1 MVPIKMIP
9 GPTVRWN
16 FLVLILIAI
25 LLSSCKTSEVSVEP
39 AVPSDYD
46 YTLMTAK
53 QQAVHKA
60 AESYLQLRYQTR
72 LGDDPV
78 IVRAIR
84 LTEVRIDEER
94 KRADIIF
101 NPRMADY
108 PIRPATLVRADSV
121 IRSQLTA
128 ELLQYDLHF
137 FSMGYNLRELIPNY
151 YQEDRSEIDFLRRPM
166 GGEYRPVSMVRNLD
180 QPWMAPSGL
189 QGRHIAL
196 WHSHGW
202 YYNLREAR
210 WEWQRP
216 RLFNITEDLLPLS
229 YTLPYII
236 PMLESAG
243 AHVWVA
249 RERDTQHHMVIVD
262 NDQPSVAGR
271 YIEAQNRADVTWQ
284 TGQSPGFN
292 PSVLPLTDQTNPFQ
306 AGSWRYSRTDTM
318 VTATAVWT
326 PDIPQTGQ
334 YAVYVSYTSG
344 PDRTTDARYTVYHSA
359 GSTDFSVNQQ
369 IGGGTWVYLGHFHF
383 EEGSNPGSGAV
394 ELTNYS
400 VQAGNFITADAV
412 RFGGGQGLIVRNER
426 TSGRARYLE
435 GARYHLQ
442 FSGAPDSLVWKLNEA
457 NDYTDDFQSRGE
469 WVNYLRGTPFG
480 PNINRGAGLGIPI
493 ELSLSFHTDAGV
505 TRNDDVIGTLSI
517 YTIDDMQNRPYFPDG
532 SSRLANRDFTDIM
545 QTQIVDDIRSLYD
558 PRWVRRALRNARYSE
573 SARPNVPSTLLELLS
588 HQNFR
593 DMQYAMDPHFRFD
606 VSRAI
611 YKSMLRFLSSQ
622 YDFPYVVQPLP
633 VTHLAAV
640 YRDGAVHLSWRPQT
654 DPLEPSAEPDQY
666 VVYTRIEQNGFDNG
680 TAVGDSSLVFRDLV
694 PGVIY
699 SFKVRAANAGGV
711 SMPSEIVSVML
722 PDTRTARS
730 AQLVLIV
737 NGFTRISAP
746 ALVNEPG
753 FRGFARFLDAGVPD
767 GYDYGFV
774 GDQYNFDVYSDWVS
788 DDRPGHGASH
798 GNYETQILAGN
809 TRDFAV
815 MHGIAIR
822 EAGYGFVT
830 VSEAALEAGVVSPGE
845 YRLVNL
851 LLGNQRQ
858 IRHVN
863 PFTEQ
868 VRGMPYGIYSVAM
881 RDFLRET
888 AVRGGGIF
896 VSGAHVGTDLILRP
910 QPDSSLA
917 VFAAEV
923 LGYVP
928 ITNHASFTGGVLVAD
943 RLGDAASSDAAKV
956 SSVNDGRTVAG
967 TAAASNRQ
975 IVTSPTEL
983 TLPFGSFAFNADNS
997 ATIYRVDA
1005 PDAIGPAGP
1014 QSRTLFR
1021 YAENEFSAATLY
1033 KGQHRVVVL
1042 GFPFET
1048 ILNSEVRVEL
1058 MRSILEFL
1066 D

>member
-1 MVPIKMIP
+1 MRTTLRAPLIVFFASMI
-9 GPTVRWN
+9 
-16 FLVLILIAI
+16 LV
-25 LLSSCKTSEVSVEP
+25 SCKTSQITVEP
-39 AVPSDYD
+39 TEPADYD
-46 YTLMTAK
+46 YAAMTAPE
-53 QQAVHKA
+53 QLVHRA
-60 AESYLQLRYQTR
+60 AEAYLQLRYETA

-84 LTEVRIDEER
+84 LSEVAVDEQQ
-94 KRADIIF
+94 KRAEITF
-101 NPRMADY
+101 NPRLADY
-108 PIRPATLVRADSV
+108 PVRPGTIARADSV
-121 IRSQLTA
+121 IRSHLFDALPDYNFEFYT
-128 ELLQYDLHF
+128 
-137 FSMGYNLRELIPNY
+137 MGYNLRELIPNY
-151 YQEDRSEIDFLRRPM
+151 YQDDRSQIDFLRRPM
-166 GGEYRPVSMVRNLD
+166 GGENRPVSIVRNLD
-180 QPWMAPSGL
+180 QPWIAPSGL
-189 QGRHIAL
+189 QGRDIAL

-229 YTLPYII
+229 YTIPYII
-236 PMLESAG
+236 PMLEGAG

-249 RERDTQHHMVIVD
+249 RERDTQRQMVIID
-262 NDQPSVAGR
+262 NDQPLTGGR
-271 YIEAQNRADVTWQ
+271 YTEAQNRMDVTWQ
-284 TGQSPGFN
+284 TGENPGFN
-292 PSVLPLTDQTNPFQ
+292 PSVLPLTGQTNPFQ
-306 AGSWRYSRTDTM
+306 EGTWRYSKTDTT
-318 VTATAVWT
+318 VTATVSWT
-326 PDIPQTGQ
+326 PEIPETGM
-334 YAVYVSYTSG
+334 YAVYVSYAASAG
-344 PDRTTDARYTVYHSA
+344 NTTDARYTVYHSA
-359 GSTDFSVNQQ
+359 GSTAFSVNQQ

-383 EEGSNPGSGAV
+383 EQGLNPGTGAV

-400 VQAGNFITADAV
+400 VQSGNAVTADAV
-412 RFGGGQGLIVRNER
+412 RFGGGEGLIVRNER
-426 TSGRARYLE
+426 TSGRARYIE

-442 FSGAPDSLVWKLNEA
+442 FSGAPDTLVWKLNET

-480 PNINRGAGLGIPI
+480 PNLDRGAGLGIPV

-505 TRNDDVIGTLSI
+505 TRNDNVIGTLSI
-517 YTIDDMQNRPYFPDG
+517 YTIDDMHGRSTFPDG
-532 SSRLANRDFTDIM
+532 SSRLANRDFTDLM
-545 QTQIVDDIRSLYD
+545 QTQIVNDIRSLYD
-558 PRWVRRALRNARYSE
+558 PNWVRRALRNARYSE
-573 SARPNVPSTLLELLS
+573 SMRPNVPSTLLELLS

-606 VSRAI
+606 VSRSI

-640 YRDGAVHLSWRPQT
+640 YRDGAVHLSWRPQA
-654 DPLEPSAEPDQY
+654 DSLEPTAYPDQF

-680 TAVGDSSLVFRDLV
+680 RAVQDSNLVLRDLV

-722 PDTRTARS
+722 PDMRTARS
-730 AQLVLIV
+730 AELVLII

-746 ALVNEPG
+746 ALVNEPR
-753 FRGFARFLDAGVPD
+753 FRGFARYIDAGVPD

-774 GDQYNFDVYSDWVS
+774 GDQYNFDIYDDWVS

-809 TRDFAV
+809 TRDFAII
-815 MHGIAIR
+815 HGIAIR

-830 VSEAALEAGVVSPGE
+830 ISESSLEDGIISANE
-845 YRLVNL
+845 FRLVNV

-863 PFTEQ
+863 PFTEEL
-868 VRGMPYGIYSVAM
+868 RGLPYGIYASHTRQFLSEVA
-881 RDFLRET
+881 
-888 AVRGGGIF
+888 ARGGGIF
-896 VSGAHVGTDLILRP
+896 VSGAHVGSDLIQRP
-910 QPDSSLA
+910 EPDSSLA
-917 VFAAEV
+917 IFAAEV

-943 RLGDAASSDAAKV
+943 RVGDAATDAAKV
-956 SSVNDGRTVAG
+956 SSVNDGRVVAG
-967 TAAASNRQ
+967 TAAATNRHMLTRAAG
-975 IVTSPTEL
+975 VMVPFREL
-983 TLPFGSFAFNADNS
+983 TFNAENS
-997 ATIYRVDA
+997 PNIYRVDA

-1014 QSRTLFR
+1014 ASRTLFR
-1021 YAENEFSAATLY
+1021 YAENEISAGTFY
-1033 KGQHRVVVL
+1033 EGNHKTVIL

-1048 ILNSEVRVEL
+1048 ILDAHIRVEL
-1058 MRSILEFL
+1058 MRSILDFL